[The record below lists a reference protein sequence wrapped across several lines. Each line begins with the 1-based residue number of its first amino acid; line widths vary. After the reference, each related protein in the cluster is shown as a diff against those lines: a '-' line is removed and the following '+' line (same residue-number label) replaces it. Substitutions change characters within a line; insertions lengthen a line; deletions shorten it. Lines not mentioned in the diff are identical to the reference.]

1 MKQRTD
7 EELVAACLEGSQ
19 PAWTALIDR
28 YKHLIYSVPLKYGL
42 SREDAAD
49 VFQTVCIELCAN
61 LPKLREAGALRG
73 WLVTVASHQCFHW
86 KRRARRFEPGPT
98 DPDTLRSEE
107 EAAGAVMEQAQQE
120 QILRQAID
128 SLPPRCARMIR
139 LLFFDDPPR
148 PYAEVARE
156 LGLAVGSIG
165 FIRGRCLEKLRQ
177 KLLELGFHA

>member
-1 MKQRTD
+1 VKQRTD
-7 EELVAACLEGSQ
+7 EELVAACLEGHQ
-19 PAWTALIDR
+19 EAWSVLIDR

-42 SREDAAD
+42 GRDDAAD

-61 LPKLREAGALRG
+61 LPRLRETGALRG

-86 KRRARRFEPGPT
+86 KRRARRFEQT
-98 DPDTLRSEE
+98 SNDPDTYRSEE
-107 EAAGAVMEQAQQE
+107 EATATVLEQAQQE
-120 QILRQAID
+120 QILRQAIA

-177 KLLELGFHA
+177 RLSELGFQP